1 MTEGFLG
8 LPLEDVTALLE
19 ESKIPYVVK
28 GVQGTGRDFRV
39 IRVKQSDDGTLEV
52 FADHFKTTL

>member
-19 ESKIPYVVK
+19 ASKIPYVVK
-28 GVQGTGRDFRV
+28 GVQGAGCDFRV
-39 IRVKQSDDGTLEV
+39 IRMKQCDDGTLEL
-52 FADHFKTTL
+52 FADQFKTTL